1 MRFGISVNMDI
12 PDAPRLAKKTLEC
25 LKGHEVLLERE
36 VAARLKMPG
45 MLIDDMDVDFIVAV
59 GGDGTMLRALHHST
73 APIFGVNAGD
83 LGFLT
88 TVSEEEL
95 EEGIENIL
103 NGDYSLDSRSKLKTT
118 IMGKRLK
125 DAINEATVHTA
136 NIAKIRHFQVH
147 VDGELAVN
155 VRADGI
161 IIATPTG
168 STCYA
173 MSVGAPLIDP
183 RVAALVVAPMAPFKF
198 AARPVVV
205 PSGSKIELHLVRPK
219 ECLIVIDGQE
229 EEPMQGNET
238 VEFTVSETQARFVTF
253 GKGFYTRTREK
264 LMGTLC

>member
-25 LKGHEVLLERE
+25 LKGHEVLLEKE
-36 VAARLKMPG
+36 VAARLRMPG
-45 MLIDDMDVDFIVAV
+45 MSLDDMDVDFMIAV
-59 GGDGTMLRALHHST
+59 GGDGTMLRALHHNN

-88 TVSEEEL
+88 TVSEEDL
-95 EEGIENIL
+95 EEGIENIVA
-103 NGDYSLDSRSKLKTT
+103 GSYSLDSRIKLCTKVD
-118 IMGKRLK
+118 GKRLK

-136 NIAKIRHFQVH
+136 NIAKIRHFHVH
-147 VDGELAVN
+147 VDDELAIN

-161 IIATPTG
+161 IVATPTG

-173 MSVGAPLIDP
+173 MSVGAPLLDP
-183 RVAALVVAPMAPFKF
+183 RVRGLIIAPMAPFKF

-205 PSGSKIELHLVRPK
+205 PAESKISLRLVRPK

-229 EEPMQGNET
+229 EEPIMGNEKM
-238 VEFTVSETQARFVTF
+238 EFTLSETEARFVTF

-264 LMGTLC
+264 LMGSIC